1 MRSHWLIK
9 GYHVPLQPLNSVTS
23 ITISYLMQTT
33 KAKTHHRCLPHH
45 HSCQVLPAVPSA
57 SGRWHLHHSGPGVG
71 QPCSSCQRSTER
83 SCGKKKITSKM
94 RRLLSMEGEGR
105 ADSDIFCLI
114 NHVGYI
120 RVKYSTKISNT
131 TLKQQQQNIHKAPIS
146 LHKTFTLSKL
156 KYNLLQ

>member
-1 MRSHWLIK
+1 
-9 GYHVPLQPLNSVTS
+9 
-23 ITISYLMQTT
+23 
-33 KAKTHHRCLPHH
+33 
-45 HSCQVLPAVPSA
+45 
-57 SGRWHLHHSGPGVG
+57 
-71 QPCSSCQRSTER
+71 
-83 SCGKKKITSKM
+83 M

-156 KYNLLQ
+156 KFKLLQ